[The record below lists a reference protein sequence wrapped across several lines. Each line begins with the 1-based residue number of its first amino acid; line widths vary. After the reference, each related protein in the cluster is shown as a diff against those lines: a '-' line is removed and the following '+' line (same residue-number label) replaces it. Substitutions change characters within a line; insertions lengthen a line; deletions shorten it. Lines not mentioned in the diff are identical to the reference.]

1 MTRVHRNVVC
11 AEPSPP
17 GHSILDLL
25 AIQGSYPYA
34 LDGKEN
40 FPLEV
45 KKFADA
51 KGKASNLWQAVKP
64 ATYRLTTCGKFKTNW
79 WYLVPRRRAWMSPT
93 ARKASSWKSAS
104 SSTQKRVST
113 QPWKPSD
120 PAWHQTHNHR

>member
-1 MTRVHRNVVC
+1 VC

-45 KKFADA
+45 EKFADA
-51 KGKASNLWQAVKP
+51 KGKASNLWQAVEASDIP
-64 ATYRLTTCGKFKTNW
+64 AYYLWQIQNQLVVSGTTWACLDVSDGKEGIFLEVSKFVDTEA
-79 WYLVPRRRAWMSPT
+79 RIDAAWE
-93 ARKASSWKSAS
+93 AF
-104 SSTQKRVST
+104 
-113 QPWKPSD
+113 
-120 PAWHQTHNHR
+120 